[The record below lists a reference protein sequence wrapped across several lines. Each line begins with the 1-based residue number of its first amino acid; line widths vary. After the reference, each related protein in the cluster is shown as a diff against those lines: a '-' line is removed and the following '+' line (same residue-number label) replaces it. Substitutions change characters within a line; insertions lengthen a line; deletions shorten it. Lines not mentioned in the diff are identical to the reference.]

1 MQVYLHKI
9 HTNTNQ
15 KLNNLNIKFI
25 TVSKTLQKHCLNLT
39 HACVCWSDKT
49 FFPPILGDTCDP
61 AILEIYTCLC
71 APPYLVWEQCSCP
84 VSGGNTWTR
93 SIAYCRTLIM
103 IQWSSWAFGWRFTS
117 PLLLQ
122 ESAYESVCMCQ
133 GVCTQVIALHILPER
148 IGKWGLTEDRHGKT
162 TGRVPYWN
170 LLYGLPSQKWPLRQP
185 EISFCGSCGLWSC
198 TAATTQFNN
207 AHFEFYLWTKGKVL
221 EQGVWTDQGPVL
233 LDEHRVDKGKK
244 GAKTTPRWLIML
256 LQRVHLSPI
265 GYAFQAFCVVVSSV
279 IYFPLRETSHF
290 HLLPHQATRKFVSD
304 SDAVWASKVLP

>member
-1 MQVYLHKI
+1 MLASVGQTRLFFLQSLETRAILHFWKY
-9 HTNTNQ
+9 
-15 KLNNLNIKFI
+15 
-25 TVSKTLQKHCLNLT
+25 TL
-39 HACVCWSDKT
+39 ACVCHRIWSVNS
-49 FFPPILGDTCDP
+49 
-61 AILEIYTCLC
+61 A
-71 APPYLVWEQCSCP
+71 AAQSP
-84 VSGGNTWTR
+84 VATHGPEALH
-93 SIAYCRTLIM
+93 IAVH
-103 IQWSSWAFGWRFTS
+103 QWSSWAFGWCFTS

-148 IGKWGLTEDRHGKT
+148 IGKWGLTEDRQGKT

-170 LLYGLPSQKWPLRQP
+170 LLYGLPRQKWPLRQP

-221 EQGVWTDQGPVL
+221 EQGVWTDQWPVL

-265 GYAFQAFCVVVSSV
+265 GSAFQAFCVNSLPLSTFLSV
-279 IYFPLRETSHF
+279 KR
-290 HLLPHQATRKFVSD
+290 ATFTCRRTKQLESPSQIQMQFELQKCCLNPTINKNRNNRSE
-304 SDAVWASKVLP
+304 

>member
-1 MQVYLHKI
+1 MLASVGQTRL
-9 HTNTNQ
+9 
-15 KLNNLNIKFI
+15 FF
-25 TVSKTLQKHCLNLT
+25 LQSLET
-39 HACVCWSDKT
+39 HAILQFWKYTLACVRHRIWSENS
-49 FFPPILGDTCDP
+49 
-61 AILEIYTCLC
+61 A
-71 APPYLVWEQCSCP
+71 AAQSP
-84 VSGGNTWTR
+84 VATHGPEALH
-93 SIAYCRTLIM
+93 IAVH
-103 IQWSSWAFGWRFTS
+103 QWSSWAFGWCFTS

-133 GVCTQVIALHILPER
+133 GVCTQVRALHILPER
-148 IGKWGLTEDRHGKT
+148 IGKWGLTEDRQGKT

-221 EQGVWTDQGPVL
+221 EQGVWTDQWPVL

-265 GYAFQAFCVVVSSV
+265 GSAFQAFCVVVLQLSSA

-290 HLLPHQATRKFVSD
+290 HLPPHQATRKSVSD